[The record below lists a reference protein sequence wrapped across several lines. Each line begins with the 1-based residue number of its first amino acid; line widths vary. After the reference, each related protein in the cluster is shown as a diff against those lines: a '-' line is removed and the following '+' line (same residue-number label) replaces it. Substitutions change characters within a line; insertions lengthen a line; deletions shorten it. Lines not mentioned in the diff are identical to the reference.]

1 MLVRGVAGEGRAG
14 VGSAVGGQR
23 EEGDG
28 ENFEEGIWAFHGE
41 GKWESLA
48 RDERGATF
56 SGVPDSWWLQ
66 FI

>member
-1 MLVRGVAGEGRAG
+1 
-14 VGSAVGGQR
+14 VGGQR

-28 ENFEEGIWAFHGE
+28 EDFEEGIWAFHGE

-56 SGVPDSWWLQ
+56 SGVPYSCWLQ